1 MRGSA
6 VDARVVAAP
15 TATLD
20 CRFAGVELA
29 DPERLVGSLPAE
41 FGAVCDWPRGACG
54 VAAAAVATAVSGGA
68 ASPATS
74 DGTCLAEDPGA
85 ADDLVGNAA
94 AGDSAGAAVATAE
107 GTPGGA
113 GLALADAVASR
124 LDGVEPV
131 CTPAELRTTPDD
143 EPAEEPAAD
152 ADEPVDEAGPV
163 DAVPATDS
171 ELELELEADDD
182 DGDAEEPADEPEEPE
197 SAGSANATPG
207 VFATAAPTPSATA
220 NTPARTTHRTCTGT
234 PLTGQPSRAPAER
247 PPEPP

>member
-131 CTPAELRTTPDD
+131 CAPPELCTTPDD
-143 EPAEEPAAD
+143 EPAEAPAAD

-171 ELELELEADDD
+171 ELEADD
-182 DGDAEEPADEPEEPE
+182 DGDAEEPADEPEDPA

-207 VFATAAPTPSATA
+207 VFATTAPTPSATA
-220 NTPARTTHRTCTGT
+220 KTPARVALRYRLLITRSC
-234 PLTGQPSRAPAER
+234 PLRRSGGPEEIGRAHV
-247 PPEPP
+247 